1 MAAIDH
7 AAKTVS
13 TVCQSDDEAGVRVAL
28 QEILDD
34 NPGYKVVLVVEGED
48 GKEKTYTSLT
58 SSRAKATTTVVEEEP
73 TEEEPAEETE
83 ESTEEEAEEDSSD
96 EESTEDESDEAT
108 EEEE

>member
-58 SSRAKATTTVVEEEP
+58 SSRAKATTTPVV
-73 TEEEPAEETE
+73 EPAEETE